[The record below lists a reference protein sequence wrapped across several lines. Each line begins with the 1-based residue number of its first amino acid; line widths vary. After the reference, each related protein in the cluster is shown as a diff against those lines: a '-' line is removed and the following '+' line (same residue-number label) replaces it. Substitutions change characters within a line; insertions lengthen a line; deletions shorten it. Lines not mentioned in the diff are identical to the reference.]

1 MLVFVSLPQPSVS
14 GSLPSATMLF
24 TAPLNT
30 FTGKIP
36 TQAIAGI
43 ALMFT
48 LVLAV
53 VVVWP

>member
-1 MLVFVSLPQPSVS
+1 MLVFVSLPQLSVS

-30 FTGKIP
+30 VTGKLAIA
-36 TQAIAGI
+36 QAIAGT
-43 ALMFT
+43 ALMLT

-53 VVVWP
+53 VVV